1 MDRRTDK
8 AFYKVVTLLP
18 KKIVREKNNKHES
31 ETERKKAGN
40 GESRCNGAVCRR
52 FAKTAQFLLISF
64 HLSFLLYNHKKKFY

>member
-18 KKIVREKNNKHES
+18 KKIVREKKIIS
-31 ETERKKAGN
+31 TSQKAGN

-64 HLSFLLYNHKKKFY
+64 HLSFLLYNHKKKLY